1 MNFNRMKI
9 QFLLSWVAFGLVSCL
24 SGSGVSDDFESSGL
38 KWIWSKD
45 RMEEGAFKTQSEVVR
60 KGHSAAMITLKPGD
74 VLEFDESAPILK
86 ATKVISTEAWEQFGK
101 QWKDPWPDHRSESVL
116 DELRGPVELP
126 PVTP

>member
-1 MNFNRMKI
+1 MHQEQGTIYPFKVCKFAEFNPLLAHLTIAHYSYFMKAT
-9 QFLLSWVAFGLVSCL
+9 LT
-24 SGSGVSDDFESSGL
+24 
-38 KWIWSKD
+38 SK
-45 RMEEGAFKTQSEVVR
+45 GQ
-60 KGHSAAMITLKPGD
+60 ITIPLAIRNKFHLKPGD